1 MKNLGSYRLN
11 NHWVAILLL
20 LGVSCKTERRSTP
33 NFTNGIGL
41 TIIDPHSYANFKE
54 IQTKHLSLELDI
66 NFKNKTIYGVARH
79 TVINRK
85 ARKAI
90 FDIHG
95 PLIRKVTT
103 GPKNQEKEVDFIIGK
118 MDKDSILGQPLIV
131 SISPE
136 TKYINIYYQ
145 TTQQCAAIEWINTK
159 SKENPWMYTQGQAIL
174 ARSWIPIQDAPS
186 NRFTYDATV
195 KVQPGL
201 LALMSASNPKTSNKS
216 GKYYFK
222 MDKPIPSYLIALT
235 AGNIVYHP
243 YSDQCGIYAHPE
255 IIDKAKEEFSA
266 LPKMIASIEQIFG
279 PYAWGNYD
287 VLVQHPS
294 FPFGG
299 MENPKLTFVSPSIV
313 AGDKS
318 LVSVIAHELA
328 HSWSGNL
335 VTNETWNDFW
345 LNEGFTV
352 YLEHRIMEALYGKAQ
367 SLLLSEI
374 EMSELVEEMKTI
386 KSSKHPEDAALCL
399 NLKNRNPDDGM
410 TSIAYVKGAYFLKTL
425 EHKVGQKK
433 MDAFLKDY
441 FKAFQYTSISTKNF
455 VKYLNEKLLLP
466 NYVDFNLNEW
476 IYQYDLPSNC
486 FTEPSSLLQQVNY
499 LANATNSGIDVFAP
513 KQKFK
518 WVEKKK
524 RRRIIRKKV
533 WYTEQLN
540 PKIYNTQQWII
551 YLRQLNPTLTKR
563 ALDRIERYNHFSEAN
578 SELQF
583 EWFMLNLKCNN
594 WSIAPKIEKFLS
606 ATGRRKFVEPL
617 FTLVLRDSNRLGWAK
632 RVFDATKNN
641 YHSVTQQAIHALFQK
656 YH

>member
-1 MKNLGSYRLN
+1 MKNLGSFRLN
-11 NHWVAILLL
+11 NFCIAILFL
-20 LGVSCKTERRSTP
+20 VFTSCKTEKRTIPTP
-33 NFTNGIGL
+33 IDEIGV
-41 TIIDPHSYANFKE
+41 TIVDPHSYANFKE
-54 IQTKHLSLELDI
+54 IQTKHLTLELDI
-66 NFKNKTIYGVARH
+66 NFKNQTVYGVARH
-79 TVINRK
+79 TVINRN

-103 GPKNQEKEVDFIIGK
+103 GPKNQEKEVDFVIGK

-131 SISPE
+131 SVSPE

-145 TTQQCAAIEWINTK
+145 TTKQCAAIEWINSK
-159 SKENPWMYTQGQAIL
+159 SKVNPWMYTQGQAIL
-174 ARSWIPIQDAPS
+174 TRSWIPIQDAPS

-195 KVQPGL
+195 KVEPGL
-201 LALMSASNPKTSNKS
+201 LALMSASNPKKSNTT
-216 GKYYFK
+216 GKYHFK
-222 MDKPIPSYLIALT
+222 MEKPIPSYLISLT

-243 YSDQCGIYAHPE
+243 YSDKCGVYSHPDK
-255 IIDKAKEEFSA
+255 IDQAKEEFSA

-279 PYAWGNYD
+279 PYSWGNYD

-299 MENPKLTFVSPSIV
+299 MENPRLTFVSPSIV

-352 YLEHRIMEALYGKAQ
+352 YLEHRIMEAIYGKAQ

-374 EMSELVEEMKTI
+374 EMSELIEEMKTI
-386 KSSKHPEDAALCL
+386 KSSKHPEDGALCL
-399 NLKNRNPDDGM
+399 NLKNRNPDEGM

-425 EHKVGQKK
+425 EHKVGRKK

-441 FKAFQYTSISTKNF
+441 FSAFQYKSINTKNF

-466 NYVDFNLNEW
+466 NYIDFNLNEW
-476 IYQYDLPSNC
+476 IYEHDLPSNC
-486 FTEPSSLLQQVNY
+486 FTERSFLLQQMNG
-499 LANATNSGIDVFAP
+499 LADATNKGVDVFGP

-524 RRRIIRKKV
+524 RRRKIKKKV

-540 PKIYNTQQWII
+540 PKIYNTQQWIM
-551 YLRQLNPTLTKR
+551 YLRKLNPTLTKR
-563 ALDRIERYNHFSEAN
+563 ELNRIERYNQFSKAN

-594 WSIAPKIEKFLS
+594 WSVAPKIEKFLS
-606 ATGRRKFVEPL
+606 LTGRRKYVEPL
-617 FTLVLRDSNRLGWAK
+617 FTWILKDKNHFEWAK
-632 RVFDATKNN
+632 RVFNTTMNN
-641 YHSVTQQAIHALFQK
+641 YHSVTQQSINALFLK
-656 YH
+656 KD